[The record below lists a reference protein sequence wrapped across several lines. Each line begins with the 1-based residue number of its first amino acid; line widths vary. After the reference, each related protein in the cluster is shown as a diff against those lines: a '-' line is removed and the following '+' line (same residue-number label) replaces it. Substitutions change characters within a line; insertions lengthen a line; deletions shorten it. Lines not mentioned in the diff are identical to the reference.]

1 MRYIYNKNKMQALP
15 SLFSHL
21 ECLECGK
28 VFLTDKLINYC
39 HDCIQPLV
47 ARYHLDQS
55 IERPSWSSLDHT
67 SMWTWFPFLPVLEKK
82 NIISLGEGMTKV
94 LSIETWANNIG
105 LKTAL
110 LMKDESSN
118 PTGSFKA
125 RGMSA
130 AVSKAVEHGVN
141 HFCTPTAGNAGS
153 ALAAYAAKARAKSS
167 IFMPV
172 KTPKVFEF
180 DVQLMGA
187 EVHKVEG
194 SIRDAGLAM
203 ASYNQN
209 AGAWDVSTLK
219 EPYRLEGKKTM
230 GYELAVQLDY
240 HLPDVIFYPTGGG
253 TGLIGIWKA
262 FQEMKLMGW
271 IHNIPTRMVAV
282 QMSGCAPIVRAW
294 NKALSA
300 SEVWEDPS
308 ETAAN
313 GLRVPKAFGDKLILK
328 AIKESNGFAIA
339 VEENVMLEVLK
350 YFAQKEGQFVSPEG
364 AACLAAIKQA
374 LKENLINPNDKIC
387 FIQTGSGYKYVENL
401 W

>member
-1 MRYIYNKNKMQALP
+1 MMGLP

-28 VFLTDKLINYC
+28 VYPKEKLINYC
-39 HDCIQPLV
+39 HGCTQPLV
-47 ARYHLDQS
+47 ARYHLDKS
-55 IERPSWSSLDHT
+55 IKRPSWASLSHT
-67 SMWTWFPFLPVLEKK
+67 SMWTWFPFLPVVEKK

-94 LSIETWANNIG
+94 LSIDAWASKVG
-105 LKTAL
+105 LKSAL

-130 AVSKAVEHGVN
+130 AVSKAIEYGVS

-153 ALAAYAAKARAKSS
+153 ALAAYAAKAGAKSS
-167 IFMPV
+167 VFMPN
-172 KTPKVFEF
+172 KTPNVFEF

-194 SIRDAGLAM
+194 SIRDAGIAM
-203 ASYNQN
+203 ASYNQS

-240 HLPDVIFYPTGGG
+240 QLPDVIFYPTGGG

-271 IHNIPTRMVAV
+271 IQTIPSRMVAV
-282 QMSGCAPIVRAW
+282 QMSGCAPVVHAW
-294 NKALSA
+294 KEGLAV
-300 SEVWEDPS
+300 SEVWADPA

-328 AIKESNGFAIA
+328 AIKESNGFALE
-339 VEENVMLEVLK
+339 VEENEMLAVLNE
-350 YFAQKEGQFVSPEG
+350 FAQTEGQFVSPEG
-364 AACLAAIKQA
+364 AACLAAIKHA
-374 LKENLINPNDKIC
+374 LKENLVGANDKVC

-401 W
+401 HK